1 MNNNSFKSSM
11 FLKGFRLSEG
21 LTIKDLATKLEVNY
35 RFLSNIE
42 NSRSLVSLKLLMKIS
57 TIYYSF
63 DLPTALS
70 LLASDKAILGA
81 NSVARRAKKQA
92 EKIIT
97 ARAPHLKDHLV
108 MTRYGLLRY
117 VTSPEEIMK
126 LSGSHCDFLLLN
138 HRPDRISATTLVVRD
153 ERPVKGQQSLVINP
167 DGSDIVTYDPNYHK
181 AFPSYVISD
190 TLDET
195 PYGVIGAQDASEE
208 SKESEE

>member
-1 MNNNSFKSSM
+1 MKNNSFKSSM

-57 TIYYSF
+57 TIFYSF

-167 DGSDIVTYDPNYHK
+167 DGSDVVTYDPNYHK
-181 AFPSYVISD
+181 AFPSFVISD

-195 PYGVIGAQDASEE
+195 PYGVIGAQDETE
-208 SKESEE
+208 HDENKE

>member
-1 MNNNSFKSSM
+1 MKNNSFKSSM

-153 ERPVKGQQSLVINP
+153 ERPVKGQQSLVVNP

-195 PYGVIGAQDASEE
+195 PYGVIGAQDAAEE
-208 SKESEE
+208 SDK

>member
-1 MNNNSFKSSM
+1 MKNNSFKSSM

-138 HRPDRISATTLVVRD
+138 HRPDRISSTTLVVRD

-195 PYGVIGAQDASEE
+195 PYGVMCAQDETE
-208 SKESEE
+208 HDENKE

>member
-1 MNNNSFKSSM
+1 MKNNSFKSSV

-70 LLASDKAILGA
+70 LLAKDKAMLGA

-195 PYGVIGAQDASEE
+195 PYGVIGAQDAAEE
-208 SKESEE
+208 SDK

>member
-1 MNNNSFKSSM
+1 MKNNSFKSSM
-11 FLKGFRLSEG
+11 FLKAFRLSEG
-21 LTIKDLATKLEVNY
+21 LTIKDLSTKLEVNY

-57 TIYYSF
+57 TIFYSF

-153 ERPVKGQQSLVINP
+153 ERPVKGQQSLVVNP

-181 AFPSYVISD
+181 AFPSFVISD

-195 PYGVIGAQDASEE
+195 PYGVIGAQAEAEHEE
-208 SKESEE
+208 NKE

>member
-1 MNNNSFKSSM
+1 MKNNSFKSSM
-11 FLKGFRLSEG
+11 FLKAFRLSEG
-21 LTIKDLATKLEVNY
+21 LTIKDLSTKLEVNY

-57 TIYYSF
+57 TIFYSF

-108 MTRYGLLRY
+108 MTRYGLLMY

-153 ERPVKGQQSLVINP
+153 ERPVKGQQSLVVNP

-181 AFPSYVISD
+181 AFPSFVISD

-195 PYGVIGAQDASEE
+195 PYGVIGAQAEAEHEE
-208 SKESEE
+208 SKE

>member
-1 MNNNSFKSSM
+1 MKNNSFKSSM

-195 PYGVIGAQDASEE
+195 PYGVIGAQDAAEE
-208 SKESEE
+208 SDK

>member
-1 MNNNSFKSSM
+1 MKNNSFKSSL
-11 FLKGFRLSEG
+11 FLKAFRLSES

-42 NSRSLVSLKLLMKIS
+42 NSRSLASLKLLMKIS
-57 TIYYSF
+57 TMYYGF

-92 EKIIT
+92 EKIIA

-108 MTRYGLLRY
+108 MTPYGLLRY
-117 VTSPEEIMK
+117 VTSPEEITK

-153 ERPVKGQQSLVINP
+153 ERPVKGQQSLVITN
-167 DGSDIVTYDPNYHK
+167 DGSDIVTYDPSYHR
-181 AFPSYVISD
+181 AFPSFVISD
-190 TLDET
+190 TLDEM
-195 PYGVIGAQDASEE
+195 PYGVLNAGSDDENQE
-208 SKESEE
+208 

>member
-1 MNNNSFKSSM
+1 
-11 FLKGFRLSEG
+11 
-21 LTIKDLATKLEVNY
+21 
-35 RFLSNIE
+35 
-42 NSRSLVSLKLLMKIS
+42 
-57 TIYYSF
+57 
-63 DLPTALS
+63 
-70 LLASDKAILGA
+70 
-81 NSVARRAKKQA
+81 
-92 EKIIT
+92 
-97 ARAPHLKDHLV
+97 

-138 HRPDRISATTLVVRD
+138 HRPDRISSTTLVVRD

-195 PYGVIGAQDASEE
+195 PYGVMGAQDETE
-208 SKESEE
+208 HDENKE

>member
-42 NSRSLVSLKLLMKIS
+42 NSRSLVSLKILMKIS

-195 PYGVIGAQDASEE
+195 PYGVIGAQDAAEE
-208 SKESEE
+208 SKGSEE

>member
-1 MNNNSFKSSM
+1 MKNNSFKSAL
-11 FLKGFRLSEG
+11 FLKAFRLSER
-21 LTIKDLATKLEVNY
+21 LTIKDLAAKLEVNY

-42 NSRSLVSLKLLMKIS
+42 NSRSLASLKLLMKIS
-57 TIYYSF
+57 TIFYSF

-81 NSVARRAKKQA
+81 TSVARRAKKQA
-92 EKIIT
+92 EKIIA

-108 MTRYGLLRY
+108 MTPYGLLRY

-138 HRPDRISATTLVVRD
+138 HRPDRISAVTLVIRD
-153 ERPVKGQQSLVINP
+153 ERPVKGQQSLVITN
-167 DGSDIVTYDPNYHK
+167 DGADVVTYDPHYHK

-190 TLDET
+190 IINESPYSLMCAQRDDDEKK
-195 PYGVIGAQDASEE
+195 PE
-208 SKESEE
+208 

>member
-1 MNNNSFKSSM
+1 MKNNSFKSSM
-11 FLKGFRLSEG
+11 FLKAFRLSEG
-21 LTIKDLATKLEVNY
+21 LTIKDLSTKLEVNY

-153 ERPVKGQQSLVINP
+153 ERPVKGQQSLVVNP
-167 DGSDIVTYDPNYHK
+167 DGSDVVTYDPNYHK
-181 AFPSYVISD
+181 AFPSFVISD
-190 TLDET
+190 TLDDT
-195 PYGVIGAQDASEE
+195 PYGVIGAQAEAEHEE
-208 SKESEE
+208 SKE

>member
-1 MNNNSFKSSM
+1 M
-11 FLKGFRLSEG
+11 FLKAFRLSEG
-21 LTIKDLATKLEVNY
+21 LTIKDLSSKLEVNY

-57 TIYYSF
+57 TIFYSF

-153 ERPVKGQQSLVINP
+153 ERPVKGQQSLVVNP
-167 DGSDIVTYDPNYHK
+167 DGSDVVTYDPKYHK
-181 AFPSYVISD
+181 AFPSFVISD

-195 PYGVIGAQDASEE
+195 PYGVIGSQAEAEHEE
-208 SKESEE
+208 SKE

>member
-1 MNNNSFKSSM
+1 MKNKTNKSSL
-11 FLKGFRLSEG
+11 FLKAFRLAEG
-21 LTIKDLATKLEVNY
+21 LTIKELATKLEVNY

-42 NSRSLVSLKLLMKIS
+42 NSRSLVSLKLLMKLS

-81 NSVARRAKKQA
+81 TSVARRAKKQA
-92 EKIIT
+92 EKILA
-97 ARAPHLKDHLV
+97 ARAPHLKNHLV

-117 VTSPEEIMK
+117 VTSPEEITK

-138 HRPDRISATTLVVRD
+138 HRPDRISATTLVIRD
-153 ERPVKGQQSLVINP
+153 ERPVKGQQSLVVNP

-195 PYGVIGAQDASEE
+195 PYSLMNAGKDPEDE
-208 SKESEE
+208 D

>member
-1 MNNNSFKSSM
+1 M

-153 ERPVKGQQSLVINP
+153 ERPVKGQQSLVVNP

-195 PYGVIGAQDASEE
+195 PYGVIGAQDAAEE
-208 SKESEE
+208 SDK

>member
-1 MNNNSFKSSM
+1 MKNNSFKSSL
-11 FLKGFRLSEG
+11 FLKAFRLSES

-42 NSRSLVSLKLLMKIS
+42 NSRSLASLKLLMKIS
-57 TIYYSF
+57 TMYYGF

-108 MTRYGLLRY
+108 MTPYGLLRY

-153 ERPVKGQQSLVINP
+153 ERPVKGQQSLVITN
-167 DGSDIVTYDPNYHK
+167 DGSDIVTYDPSYHR
-181 AFPSYVISD
+181 AFPSFVISD
-190 TLDET
+190 TLDEM
-195 PYGVIGAQDASEE
+195 PYGVLNAGSDDENQE
-208 SKESEE
+208 

>member
-1 MNNNSFKSSM
+1 MKNNSFKSSL
-11 FLKGFRLSEG
+11 FLKAFRLSER
-21 LTIKDLATKLEVNY
+21 LTIKALAAKLEVNY

-42 NSRSLVSLKLLMKIS
+42 NSRSLASLKLLMRIS
-57 TIYYSF
+57 TIYYGF

-70 LLASDKAILGA
+70 LLASDKAMLGA

-108 MTRYGLLRY
+108 MTPYGLLRY

-153 ERPVKGQQSLVINP
+153 ERPVKGQQSLVITNN
-167 DGSDIVTYDPNYHK
+167 GSDVVSYHPVNHN

-190 TLDET
+190 TIDES
-195 PYGVIGAQDASEE
+195 PYSLMCAQRDDDEQE
-208 SKESEE
+208 

>member
-1 MNNNSFKSSM
+1 MKNNSFKSSL
-11 FLKGFRLSEG
+11 FLKAFRLSER

-42 NSRSLVSLKLLMKIS
+42 NSRSLASLKLLMKIS
-57 TIYYSF
+57 TIFYGF

-108 MTRYGLLRY
+108 MTPYGLLRY

-153 ERPVKGQQSLVINP
+153 ERPVKGQQSLVVTT
-167 DGSDIVTYDPNYHK
+167 DGSDVVTYDPNYHK

-195 PYGVIGAQDASEE
+195 PYGAMSAGSDDENQE
-208 SKESEE
+208 

>member
-1 MNNNSFKSSM
+1 MKNNSFKSSM

-138 HRPDRISATTLVVRD
+138 HRPDRISSTTLVVRD

-195 PYGVIGAQDASEE
+195 PYGVMGAQDETE
-208 SKESEE
+208 HDENKE

>member
-1 MNNNSFKSSM
+1 MKNNSFKSSM

-153 ERPVKGQQSLVINP
+153 ERPVKGQQSLVVNP

-195 PYGVIGAQDASEE
+195 PYGVIGAQAEAEHEE
-208 SKESEE
+208 NKE

>member
-1 MNNNSFKSSM
+1 M
-11 FLKGFRLSEG
+11 FLKAFRLSES
-21 LTIKDLATKLEVNY
+21 LKIKELATKLEVNY

-42 NSRSLVSLKLLMKIS
+42 NSRTLVSLKLLMKIS

-70 LLASDKAILGA
+70 LLAKDKAMLGA

-97 ARAPHLKDHLV
+97 ARAPHLKNHLV
-108 MTRYGLLRY
+108 LTPYGLLRY
-117 VTSPEEIMK
+117 VTSPEEIVK

-153 ERPVKGQQSLVINP
+153 ERPVKGQQSLVVTT
-167 DGSDIVTYDPNYHK
+167 DGSDVVTYDPSYHK
-181 AFPSYVISD
+181 AFPSFVISD
-190 TLDET
+190 TIDET
-195 PYGVIGAQDASEE
+195 PYVVLGSKSADEESEE
-208 SKESEE
+208 SRE

>member
-1 MNNNSFKSSM
+1 MKNNSFKSSV

-195 PYGVIGAQDASEE
+195 PYGVIGAQDETE
-208 SKESEE
+208 HDENKE

>member
-1 MNNNSFKSSM
+1 MKNNSFKSSM
-11 FLKGFRLSEG
+11 FLKAFRLSEG
-21 LTIKDLATKLEVNY
+21 LTIKDLSTKLEVNY

-57 TIYYSF
+57 TIFYGF

-153 ERPVKGQQSLVINP
+153 ERPVKGQQSLVVNP
-167 DGSDIVTYDPNYHK
+167 DGSDVVTYDPNYHK
-181 AFPSYVISD
+181 AFPSFVISD

-195 PYGVIGAQDASEE
+195 PYGVIGAQAEAEHEE
-208 SKESEE
+208 SKE

>member
-1 MNNNSFKSSM
+1 M
-11 FLKGFRLSEG
+11 FLKAFRLSEG
-21 LTIKDLATKLEVNY
+21 LTIKDLSTKLEVNY

-57 TIYYSF
+57 TIFYGF

-153 ERPVKGQQSLVINP
+153 ERPVKGQQSLVVNP
-167 DGSDIVTYDPNYHK
+167 DGSDVVTYDPNYHK
-181 AFPSYVISD
+181 AFPSFVISD

-195 PYGVIGAQDASEE
+195 PYGVIGAQAEAEHEE
-208 SKESEE
+208 SKE

>member
-195 PYGVIGAQDASEE
+195 PYGVIGAQDETE
-208 SKESEE
+208 HDENKE

>member
-1 MNNNSFKSSM
+1 MKNNSFKSSM

-195 PYGVIGAQDASEE
+195 PYGVIGAQDETE
-208 SKESEE
+208 HDENKE